1 MVADLH
7 ELIIRHGK
15 EAARGMVPA
24 RQQSLV
30 DIAAD
35 ILATETNDFAATYA
49 GFCLTSLPHRD
60 PGVRTWER
68 KNGRCSLLVEAGR
81 ISEGGRWLGCGV
93 PFGSKPRLILLYM
106 QTMAIRDQSRF
117 IELGRS
123 LHEWMKRL
131 GVPVGGKSYAHIRE
145 QARRLSVCTM
155 YLGYA
160 TEDGGEATT
169 KTAIA
174 NTILLA
180 SSRPYGDVTAPSQG
194 FLWEERIELSQPF
207 YELLQ
212 KHPVPVYEPAIRQ
225 LQNNSAALDVYVWLC
240 YRLPVLTEPPPIS
253 WGRLK
258 EQFGQQYATS
268 YQFRHKFKDT
278 LALALA
284 VYPDARVKESKTG
297 LTLFPSAPAVT
308 KRHLRAAS

>member
-1 MVADLH
+1 MADLH

-15 EAARGMVPA
+15 DAAREMVPA
-24 RQQSLV
+24 RQRSLV
-30 DIAAD
+30 DLAAE
-35 ILATETNDFAATYA
+35 ILAAETNDFAATYA

-60 PGVRTWER
+60 PGVRIWER

-81 ISEGGRWLGCGV
+81 ISEGGRWLECGL
-93 PFGSKPRLILLYM
+93 PFGSKARLILLYM

-117 IELGRS
+117 IELGGS

-131 GVPVGGKSYAHIRE
+131 GVPVGGKSYAYIRE
-145 QARRLSVCTM
+145 QARRLSACTM

-160 TEDGGEATT
+160 TDEGGEATT

-180 SSRPYGDVTAPSQG
+180 PSRRYGVETAPSQG
-194 FLWEERIELSQPF
+194 SLWEERIELSQPF

-212 KHPVPVYEPAIRQ
+212 NHPVPVYEPAIRR

-240 YRLPVLTEPPPIS
+240 YRLHVLQEPTPIS
-253 WGRLK
+253 WARLK
-258 EQFGQQYATS
+258 EQFGLQYATT
-268 YQFRHKFKDT
+268 YQFRPKFRDT

-284 VYPDARVKESKTG
+284 VYPDARIKETKTG
-297 LTLFPSAPAVT
+297 VTLYPSDPAVA
-308 KRHLRAAS
+308 KRHLKIAP